1 MTLGGYDAERF
12 TPNNVSFSLASDI
25 SRDLVVSLNSISSV
39 TRNLSTVALLS
50 DPILTYI
57 DSTVSLMIFPTKV
70 ANAIA
75 ENFGL
80 QYDPDYHMYF
90 ISDKAH
96 AVFSKI
102 NPNITF
108 TLGNSPNGGSTV
120 DIVLPYSSFDLYA
133 MPPLVGEPARWFPL
147 RASDN
152 ETMFTLGRPFLQE
165 AYLITNYEHH
175 NFSISQTRFDN
186 LNSTKKDLVALP
198 AATET
203 PTPVGTPI
211 VPTVAPKSSPS
222 AAPTQNGLSH
232 QTKVGVIAGSTAAVA
247 ISFLVLAL
255 IFWRW
260 RKNKNS
266 PRAPLGKPQMVTTLQ
281 KQEMDGHGVSYK
293 PGKFKSISYPV
304 YPDKDDAPAYTDA
317 ELGAHEIFEVPG
329 PDQPHFQELMSG
341 PPPRSWAPRGRG
353 RKPRKNYLDYVNGKQ
368 SRWRAETEDSTPPPV
383 SKFCRVPMN
392 CLPSRGGPVDL
403 NRSLPPT
410 PLRQTP
416 RGPTRLTS
424 PLPNTRRVMR
434 NPVQ

>member
-1 MTLGGYDAERF
+1 M
-12 TPNNVSFSLASDI
+12 SFSLAGDI
-25 SRDLVVSLNSISSV
+25 SRDLVVSLHSISSV
-39 TRNLSTVALLS
+39 NRNLSTVALLS
-50 DPILTYI
+50 DPILTFI

-90 ISDKAH
+90 TSEKAH
-96 AVFSKI
+96 AVYSRI

-108 TLGNSPNGGSTV
+108 TLGNSLNGGPTV
-120 DIVLPYSSFDLYA
+120 DIVFPYSSFDLYA

-186 LNSTKKDLVALP
+186 LNSTKKSLVALP
-198 AATET
+198 AATAA
-203 PTPVGTPI
+203 PTPVGIPL
-211 VPTVAPKSSPS
+211 VPTVAPTISPS
-222 AAPTQNGLSH
+222 PAPAQKGLSH
-232 QTKVGVIAGSTAAVA
+232 ETKVGVIAGSSAAVA

-255 IFWRW
+255 FLWRW
-260 RKNKNS
+260 RKNKKNS
-266 PRAPLGKPQMVTTLQ
+266 PKAPLGKPQMVTTLQ

-293 PGKFKSISYPV
+293 PGKFKAISYPV
-304 YPDKDDAPAYTDA
+304 DANKDEAPAYTDA
-317 ELGAHEIFEVPG
+317 ELGAREIYEVAG

-341 PPPRSWAPRGRG
+341 PPPRSWIPRGRD
-353 RKPRKNYLDYVNGKQ
+353 RKSRKNYVDYVNGKP
-368 SRWRAETEDSTPPPV
+368 SRRRAETENGAPPPV

-392 CLPSRGGPVDL
+392 CLPSRGGPIDL

-410 PLRQTP
+410 PLRTP
-416 RGPTRLTS
+416 AGGTTRLTS
-424 PLPNTRRVMR
+424 PLPNARRVMR